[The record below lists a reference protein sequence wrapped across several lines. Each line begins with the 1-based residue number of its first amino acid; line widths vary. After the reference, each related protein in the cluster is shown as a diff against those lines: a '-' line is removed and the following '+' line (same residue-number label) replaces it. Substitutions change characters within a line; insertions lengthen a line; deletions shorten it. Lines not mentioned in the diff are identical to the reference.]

1 MQAANTEHVREVRST
16 LTGRVA
22 FEVAPGERGT
32 ASWMDVSRVG
42 ARMVLGRYLRPGR
55 LVTLA
60 FTAPWNGSTE
70 VSLVARVVWCR
81 QGSDSAEFHAGL
93 QIVREDPAA
102 ALAFSLLL
110 QIARGAANNAGS
122 GAVITTVWPNFR
134 AIEDR
139 QPQPEA
145 VEFSSV
151 AV

>member
-1 MQAANTEHVREVRST
+1 MQAANTEHVREVRSA

-22 FEVAPGERGT
+22 YEVAADECGT
-32 ASWMDVSRVG
+32 ASWLDVSRVG
-42 ARMVLGRYLRPGR
+42 ARVALGRYLRPGR

-93 QIVREDPAA
+93 QVVRDNPAA
-102 ALAFSLLL
+102 ALAFSLLV
-110 QIARGAANNAGS
+110 QIARGAANTTGP
-122 GAVITTVWPNFR
+122 GAVVTTVWPMFR
-134 AIEDR
+134 QYVDR

-145 VEFSSV
+145 TEFVSL